1 MAKVQPHGFVTKGL
15 HWGSALLVAYGY
27 YKGLDSIDQLAD
39 PAFLRFEVMFAS
51 VLGLVFL
58 ARLIWT
64 KAIAGSTRLPSEA
77 PRWEH
82 VASRMV
88 HYGLYASVF
97 AIVLSGLGIAFGYST
112 PAFGGIFL
120 TAMLG
125 LHDLAVAALPLLLL
139 THIAGALWHK
149 VVRRDGILESMTGK
163 LPV

>member
-27 YKGLDSIDQLAD
+27 YKGLDSVDQLAD
-39 PAFLRFEVMFAS
+39 PAFLRFEVIFAS
-51 VLGLVFL
+51 TLGLVFL

-64 KAIAGSTRLPSEA
+64 KAIAGSSRLPSEA

-125 LHDLAVAALPLLLL
+125 LHDFAVAALPFLLL

-149 VVRRDGILESMTGK
+149 VIRRDGIMESMTGR
-163 LPV
+163 LPI